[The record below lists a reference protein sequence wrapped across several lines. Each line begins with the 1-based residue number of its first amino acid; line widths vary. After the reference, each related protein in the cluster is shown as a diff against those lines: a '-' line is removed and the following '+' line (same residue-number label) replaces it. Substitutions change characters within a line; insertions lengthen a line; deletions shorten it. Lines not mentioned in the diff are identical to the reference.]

1 MAPASRVLPIS
12 GIRCATLGL
21 IPMID
26 RNDFDGLIRET
37 DINDPA
43 FLEHMQMQFAN
54 DQFVPDDE
62 DLDLSADVSTR
73 SRAKTAYRMA
83 QARKLARMYRD
94 WKAAGN

>member
-1 MAPASRVLPIS
+1 
-12 GIRCATLGL
+12 
-21 IPMID
+21 MID

-37 DINDPA
+37 DIYDPA
-43 FLEHMQMQFAN
+43 FLEHMQLQFAS

-73 SRAKTAYRMA
+73 SRAKKAYRMA